1 MSELHVFPHFFG
13 EESLYFFVTL
23 CRLVLRISPYLQHA
37 SSKNLFGGNDDLTIP
52 SVDIT
57 LFITT
62 DLDYR
67 LDEIFDVQNI
77 KQIRRRPKSLLKQS
91 SNF

>member
-1 MSELHVFPHFFG
+1 MFSHILLYS
-13 EESLYFFVTL
+13 EESPFHIVTL
-23 CRLVLRISPYLQHA
+23 CRLILRISPYIQHA
-37 SSKNLFGGNDDLTIP
+37 RSKNLFGGNDDLTIP

>member
-1 MSELHVFPHFFG
+1 MFSHILSYS
-13 EESLYFFVTL
+13 EESPFHIVTL
-23 CRLVLRISPYLQHA
+23 CRLILRISPYFQHA
-37 SSKNLFGGNDDLTIP
+37 RSKNLFGGNDDLTIP

>member
-1 MSELHVFPHFFG
+1 MFSTFL
-13 EESLYFFVTL
+13 LYDVEKNLYFVTL
-23 CRLVLRISPYLQHA
+23 CRLTLRISPYLQHA